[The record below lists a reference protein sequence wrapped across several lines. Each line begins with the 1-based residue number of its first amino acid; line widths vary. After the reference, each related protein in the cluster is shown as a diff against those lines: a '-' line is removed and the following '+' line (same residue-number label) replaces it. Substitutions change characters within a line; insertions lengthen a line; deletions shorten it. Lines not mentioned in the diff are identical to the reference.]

1 MSLLSRKLEKLVN
14 ETSGMFTEDQTI
26 PISASRANLASELSL
41 QVKIKQ
47 NEDREET
54 KTPTNT
60 RSPSKQLERSKEIR
74 LSDLLM
80 RAPTPTRSLSSTR
93 SISQA
98 KLDSD
103 QELSTSFISIS
114 PDPAS
119 PIIPEEPGLQ
129 EGSAYVAGT
138 QKERVIPPEQHKLN
152 VDPNPTVVKKK
163 PIGSV
168 KYIQKVI
175 LKLLKPPPAPQPGDI
190 TIEQEQDVQ
199 VPPATPLIV
208 REKPPQPDKPEPLV
222 LREKPPKKP
231 EPIAPKHITIPGKV
245 IPPPPRKVI
254 KEILPKMPPLPED
267 LIIERWLGYDRRT
280 RDVVFKPG

>member
-1 MSLLSRKLEKLVN
+1 
-14 ETSGMFTEDQTI
+14 MFTED
-26 PISASRANLASELSL
+26 L
-41 QVKIKQ
+41 QG
-47 NEDREET
+47 REE
-54 KTPTNT
+54 

-74 LSDLLM
+74 LVDLLM
-80 RAPTPTRSLSSTR
+80 RAPSPTRSLSSTR

-98 KLDSD
+98 KLDPD

-119 PIIPEEPGLQ
+119 PIVPDEPELR
-129 EGSAYVAGT
+129 EGSAYVAGA
-138 QKERVIPPEQHKLN
+138 QKERVLLPPEQHKLN
-152 VDPNPTVVKKK
+152 VDPNPIVVKKK
-163 PIGSV
+163 PSESV

-199 VPPATPLIV
+199 VPPAPALVV

-231 EPIAPKHITIPGKV
+231 ELIAPKLITIPGKV

-254 KEILPKMPPLPED
+254 KEILPQMPPLPED

-280 RDVVFKPG
+280 RDVVFKPGWILELFF